1 MKLLSIRKEAIN
13 YRKKGYSYNM
23 ISKKLGV
30 AKSTLSYWLKNVS
43 YSPNKK
49 VMNRIS
55 NACIKSIYTRRK
67 RKIENIQ
74 KAKKIAKKE
83 VGKLTKRDLF
93 MLGIGLYWGEG
104 DKRSKESVR
113 MINSDPEIIK
123 TAIKWLKEICGL
135 NTKNFTLTIH
145 TYPDNKIAEDINYWS
160 KVTEIPKDQ
169 FKKTQIDK
177 RKNKSSKKK
186 RLLPHGTVKLVVKSN
201 GKKEFGVFLFR
212 RIMGWIETTTNQ
224 INKRV

>member
-1 MKLLSIRKEAIN
+1 M
-13 YRKKGYSYNM
+13 
-23 ISKKLGV
+23 
-30 AKSTLSYWLKNVS
+30 
-43 YSPNKK
+43 
-49 VMNRIS
+49 
-55 NACIKSIYTRRK
+55 
-67 RKIENIQ
+67 
-74 KAKKIAKKE
+74 
-83 VGKLTKRDLF
+83 
-93 MLGIGLYWGEG
+93 
-104 DKRSKESVR
+104 
-113 MINSDPEIIK
+113 
-123 TAIKWLKEICGL
+123 